1 VRVATYTQGSLT
13 ALPLVLAEQL
23 GYFKQEGL
31 AVDVEEMASGAK
43 ASQALVGGSADVA
56 SAFYE
61 LTLQMAAQ
69 GRNLI
74 SFVNLARYPGYV
86 LMGSPASASKVHRVE
101 DLKNSMVAIS
111 SPGSPTDQFLKY
123 VLIHHGLPAD
133 AASTVAAGSNAARV
147 AILEHGGVAAAVLS
161 DPAASQFLKR
171 HPNTTMLADVRN
183 SAGVRQLFS
192 TDTYVSA
199 VLTSSAQW
207 LQRNPDSAHRIA
219 RAMNRSLDW
228 MQHHTLEEIA
238 KQTPE
243 KLKGSDAAV
252 FAEALRASFSSFP
265 PDGRFES
272 GGINAVRKVLTATDP
287 QAKLASLDLAK
298 TYTNEFVTADK

>member
-1 VRVATYTQGSLT
+1 MAPGAHSSAGSRDRPCNDKSKRWMRFKPVSLPTINDRWRVLTACYVRSASGRGCRLHVGLLTSLVLILATISCTRRTEGTRRVRVATYTQGSLT

-123 VLIHHGLPAD
+123 VLIQHGLPAD

-171 HPNTTMLADVRN
+171 RV
-183 SAGVRQLFS
+183 
-192 TDTYVSA
+192 Y
-199 VLTSSAQW
+199 
-207 LQRNPDSAHRIA
+207 
-219 RAMNRSLDW
+219 
-228 MQHHTLEEIA
+228 
-238 KQTPE
+238 
-243 KLKGSDAAV
+243 
-252 FAEALRASFSSFP
+252 
-265 PDGRFES
+265 
-272 GGINAVRKVLTATDP
+272 
-287 QAKLASLDLAK
+287 
-298 TYTNEFVTADK
+298 